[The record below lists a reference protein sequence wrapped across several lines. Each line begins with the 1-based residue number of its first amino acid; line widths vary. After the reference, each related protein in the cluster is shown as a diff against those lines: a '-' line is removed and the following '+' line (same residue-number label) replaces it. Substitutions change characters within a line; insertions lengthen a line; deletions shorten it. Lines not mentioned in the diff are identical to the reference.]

1 MSGPTAP
8 RALRLGRRVGIA
20 LFAVFVSVPTI
31 VWSLQIMNVVWSPS
45 REPEPSSCK
54 SGQIGLLRA
63 VERGRAAAAGLAESS
78 ERESLARFRSALAP
92 EWDSRPNLDD
102 LCRAPRER
110 KILREID
117 SLRYAEEHAVRY
129 EATALAR
136 DRKRARDLERELESP

>member
-1 MSGPTAP
+1 MSGPTVP

-20 LFAVFVSVPTI
+20 LFAVLVSVPTA
-31 VWSLQIMNVVWSPS
+31 VWSLQIMKVVWSPS
-45 REPEPSSCK
+45 RGPAPSDCK
-54 SGQIGLLRA
+54 SGQMGLLRA
-63 VERGRAAAAGLAESS
+63 VERGRTAAAGLAESS
-78 ERESLARFRSALAP
+78 ERESLSRFRSALAP

-117 SLRYAEEHAVRY
+117 GLRYAEEHAVRY
-129 EATALAR
+129 EATTLAR